1 MDNKLYKNLKRVILN
16 KKVATFFICLCISS
30 FLWLINA
37 LNRNYTKT
45 ISIPVRYIN
54 LPKNKILSVELPKF
68 IQAEVK
74 TTGAKLMFIGF
85 NQSKNEIIIDAS
97 AVLNKNKNLR
107 TVAINTALT
116 VGSFAKILNTEVE
129 LIKVKPDSI
138 YFSFGKSYQKV
149 VPVRPTILIN
159 FDPFYN
165 YTNKVKITPSFVTL
179 FGDSTVLSSIDSINT
194 EKIVLN
200 DFNSNISQKAK
211 LNIPEELTQRVGLSS
226 DEVLLEINV
235 DKFTEKIVEVPLE
248 AINVPANFQLRTFPD
263 KVTLKLQVPMSEFE
277 KLNPS
282 LFKVVVDYKDSQ
294 SNKNKLKV
302 SVIKAPAN
310 IKITKISPEKV
321 EYLLRK

>member
-1 MDNKLYKNLKRVILN
+1 M
-16 KKVATFFICLCISS
+16 
-30 FLWLINA
+30 
-37 LNRNYTKT
+37 
-45 ISIPVRYIN
+45 
-54 LPKNKILSVELPKF
+54 PKNKILSVELPKF

-97 AVLNKNKNLR
+97 TVLNKKKNQQN
-107 TVAINTALT
+107 VAINTALT
-116 VGSFAKILNTEVE
+116 VGSFTKILNTEVE
-129 LIKVKPDSI
+129 LVKVKPDSI

-149 VPVRPTILIN
+149 VPVKPTLLIN

-179 FGDSTVLSSIDSINT
+179 FGDSTLLSSIDSLNT
-194 EKIVLN
+194 DKIVLN
-200 DFNSNISQKAK
+200 DFNNTISQTAK
-211 LNIPEELTQRVGLSS
+211 LNIPEELVQRIGVST

-235 DKFTEKIVEVPLE
+235 DKFTEKNLEVPVE
-248 AINVPANFQLRTFPD
+248 TINVPANFQLKTFPD
-263 KVTLKLQVPMSEFE
+263 KVSLKLQVPMSEFE

-282 LFKVVVDYKDSQ
+282 LFKVVVDFKDSQ
-294 SNKNKLKV
+294 VNKNKLKV
-302 SVIKAPAN
+302 SVVKSPDN